1 MSRDK
6 VLFEKSK
13 VRQRGRKGG
22 ERGGAADKVRVWG
35 RSKAGNGN
43 HPLARASHF
52 RKREKITSL
61 EGRREH
67 PREKKGLRQQSMSVG
82 GIEVGEQAGR

>member
-13 VRQRGRKGG
+13 VRQRGGKGG
-22 ERGGAADKVRVWG
+22 RAADKVRVWG

-43 HPLARASHF
+43 HPQARASHF
-52 RKREKITSL
+52 RKREKKQGALVWKGGGSIP
-61 EGRREH
+61 GRR
-67 PREKKGLRQQSMSVG
+67 K
-82 GIEVGEQAGR
+82 A

>member
-13 VRQRGRKGG
+13 VRQRGR
-22 ERGGAADKVRVWG
+22 RGGAADKVRVWG

-52 RKREKITSL
+52 RKREKKAGSTSL

>member
-1 MSRDK
+1 M
-6 VLFEKSK
+6 FEKSK
-13 VRQRGRKGG
+13 VRQRGRK
-22 ERGGAADKVRVWG
+22 GGAADKVRVWG